1 MGRKIKPKYRTDGIS
16 KNKKIAEQRMK
27 PIPLMINE
35 YKRNTNRPPKPA
47 TNSQNI

>member
-35 YKRNTNRPPKPA
+35 YKRNTNRPPEHTA
-47 TNSQNI
+47 NSKDI